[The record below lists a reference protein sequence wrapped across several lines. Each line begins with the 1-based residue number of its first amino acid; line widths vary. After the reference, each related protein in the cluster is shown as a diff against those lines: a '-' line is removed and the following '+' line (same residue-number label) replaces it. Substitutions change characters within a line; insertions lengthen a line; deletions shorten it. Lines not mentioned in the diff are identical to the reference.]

1 MLRNK
6 RSNFMSAYLV
16 KISCKD
22 LLEVSHGRAPV
33 SLERS
38 RTHWEDMG
46 ELDPCWAILTEPGTK
61 HGNWDIEEFFET
73 GRCEISGLMSVAER
87 LGLPRQH
94 DWALDFGCGVGR
106 LTRALAL
113 HFQNVVGIDISQSM
127 LRRAAALNPDTNCQF
142 LLNDSETL
150 PFPSR
155 RFDLIYTA
163 LVLQHVPSQDSI
175 RRYIAELVRVLKT
188 GGLLVMQLPND
199 VPFRRR
205 LQARPRLYAWLRA
218 AGISERLLYG
228 RLGLHP
234 IPMRFLP
241 ESDVISI
248 VESGGSRMLQTAA
261 DQRAGPHISSRT
273 YYVTRNS

>member
-1 MLRNK
+1 M
-6 RSNFMSAYLV
+6 
-16 KISCKD
+16 
-22 LLEVSHGRAPV
+22 

-46 ELDPCWAILTEPGTK
+46 KLDPCWAILTEPGTK
-61 HGNWDIEEFFET
+61 HGKWDLKEFFET
-73 GRCEISGLMSVAER
+73 GRCEISCLMSTAEK
-87 LGLPRQH
+87 LGLPKQH

-127 LRRAAALNPDTNCQF
+127 LRRAVALNPDTNCQF
-142 LLNDSETL
+142 LLNDSESL
-150 PFPSR
+150 PFPSQQ
-155 RFDLIYTA
+155 FDLIYTA
-163 LVLQHVPSQDSI
+163 LVLQHVPSQESI
-175 RRYIAELVRVLKT
+175 RRYIAEFVRVLKT

-218 AGISERLLYG
+218 AGIPEQLLY
-228 RLGLHP
+228 RQLGLHP

-241 ESDVISI
+241 ESDVTSI
-248 VESGGSRMLQTAA
+248 VESDGGIMLQIVA

-273 YYVTRNS
+273 YYATRNN